1 MTRVNNSS
9 PYALAKQL
17 EADMLK
23 ILSTLD
29 VYSLGQK
36 PAQLVAVIKRGVA
49 DARLDI
55 RDYEFAE
62 SRAEQLKLKTV
73 SIERTVILQREI
85 LSASEYNIFS
95 AIDVAQLSALID
107 RIQERLE

>member
-1 MTRVNNSS
+1 MNSFS

-17 EADMLK
+17 EADVRG
-23 ILSTLD
+23 ILSVLD
-29 VYSLGQK
+29 VYSLGAK
-36 PAQLVAVIKRGVA
+36 PARLVALIKRLAA

-55 RDYEFAE
+55 RDYEMAE
-62 SRAEQLKLKTV
+62 SRTEQLKLRDA
-73 SIERTVILQREI
+73 SIERTAALQREI

>member
-1 MTRVNNSS
+1 MTRMNNSS

-17 EADMLK
+17 EADVLK
-23 ILSTLD
+23 ILAALD

-36 PAQLVAVIKRGVA
+36 PTQLVAAIKRGVA

-55 RDYEFAE
+55 RDYELAE
-62 SRAEQLKLKTV
+62 SRVEQLKLKAASTE
-73 SIERTVILQREI
+73 SIELLQREI

-95 AIDVAQLSALID
+95 AIDVAQLSSLID

>member
-1 MTRVNNSS
+1 MTHVNHAS
-9 PYALAKQL
+9 PYPLAKQL
-17 EADMLK
+17 EADVLK
-23 ILSTLD
+23 IISALD

-36 PAQLVAVIKRGVA
+36 PAQHVAVIKRGVA

-55 RDYEFAE
+55 RDYELAE
-62 SRAEQLKLKTV
+62 SRVEQLKLKNA

>member
-1 MTRVNNSS
+1 MNSFS

-17 EADMLK
+17 EADVRR
-23 ILSTLD
+23 ILSVLD
-29 VYSLGQK
+29 VCSRGAK
-36 PAQLVAVIKRGVA
+36 PARRGALIKRLAA

-55 RDYEFAE
+55 RAYEMAE
-62 SRAEQLKLKTV
+62 SRTEQLKLRDA
-73 SIERTVILQREI
+73 SIERTAALQREI

>member
-1 MTRVNNSS
+1 MTSVNNSS

-17 EADMLK
+17 EADVLG
-23 ILSTLD
+23 ILSALD
-29 VYSLGQK
+29 VYSLGPM
-36 PAQLVAVIKRGVA
+36 PARLVASIKRVVT

-55 RDYEFAE
+55 RDYEMAE
-62 SRAEQLKLKTV
+62 SRAEQLKLKAV

-85 LSASEYNIFS
+85 LSGSEYNIFS
-95 AIDVAQLSALID
+95 AIDVAQLSTLID